1 MDDLKRRFA
10 ALDRVQ
16 APDLWPSIQDRARRL
31 TDEPAVERVRG
42 GRLTT
47 VNGTPSFRDRPM
59 LVWLVVVALISAVV
73 VGAVSVGAARL
84 LSVPGP
90 ISSALTPSAGVPSVV
105 APSAV
110 AVGPNA
116 SPTTPDAGA
125 CPRRAEVT
133 EATLT
138 PIAVPTYVSKLVF
151 SGCFVWARIAANNG
165 GIAKIDLA
173 TNRVVDTIVPAELVG
188 DSMTGSDGGILA
200 DTSPSIIDPTTP
212 IHLTRI
218 DGATDAVTNLL
229 DLPVN
234 GDFVVLDG
242 QAWNRKFRT
251 GELWLVPLDGSKPA
265 VASGTI
271 PTFIGAA
278 FGSVWTQPSDGT
290 GICCR
295 DVVTAVERWD
305 APGSA
310 PSASIDVG
318 NDSQCLIADH
328 GIACVSAGGGRV
340 VLVSAD
346 TNTIAWNVQV
356 PNWTGDMVS
365 MAATDGSIWLQPAAT
380 QRGRTDAHELVE
392 LDSASGTILRRV
404 ELAVRQPLNLWA
416 GGSSLWIAAAGQ
428 PLARLDLPPR

>member
-73 VGAVSVGAARL
+73 VGAVSVGAVRL
-84 LSVPGP
+84 FSVPGP
-90 ISSALTPSAGVPSVV
+90 ISPAFEPSAGVPSVV

-125 CPRRAEVT
+125 CPGRSAVT

-138 PIAVPTYVSKLVF
+138 PIAVPNYVSKLVF
-151 SGCFVWARIAANNG
+151 MGCFVWARIAANNG

-218 DGATDAVTNLL
+218 DPATDAVTSLL

-242 QAWNRKFRT
+242 KVWNRKWRS

-265 VASGTI
+265 VQNGNI
-271 PTFIGAA
+271 PPFIAAA
-278 FGSVWTQPSDGT
+278 FGSVWTPSADGK
-290 GICCR
+290 
-295 DVVTAVERWD
+295 AVERWD

-310 PSASIDVG
+310 PSATIDVG
-318 NDSQCLIADH
+318 DDSQCVIADD
-328 GIACVSAGGGRV
+328 GIACVSSSGRV
-340 VLVSAD
+340 VLVSAV

-356 PNWTGDMVS
+356 PNWTGDMVNV
-365 MAATDGSIWLQPAAT
+365 AATDGSIWVQPAAT
-380 QRGRTDAHELVE
+380 QPGRTDAHELIE

-416 GGSSLWIAAAGQ
+416 GGGSLWIAAAGQ